1 MSGIGQE
8 VEIPGTHVFTGEAA
22 QHGIRLN
29 KLSASLCQP
38 ENRDALRAD
47 EEAFMDRFAL
57 TDEEKDMVRR
67 RDWDAMIRHG
77 GSIYLII
84 KIGGALGVSLIAMG
98 AQMRGETVEQFLD
111 SRPGRAALAKD
122 RD

>member
-1 MSGIGQE
+1 MSGISEGR
-8 VEIPGTHVFTGEAA
+8 EIPGTHIFTGEAA
-22 QHGIRLN
+22 QHGYRIN

-38 ENRDALRAD
+38 ENREAFRAD
-47 EEAFMDRFAL
+47 EEAFMERFAL
-57 TDEEKDMVRR
+57 TPEEKDMVRR

-84 KIGGALGVSLIAMG
+84 KIGGVLGVSLIAMG

-111 SRPGRAALAKD
+111 TRPGRAALDKG
-122 RD
+122 RG